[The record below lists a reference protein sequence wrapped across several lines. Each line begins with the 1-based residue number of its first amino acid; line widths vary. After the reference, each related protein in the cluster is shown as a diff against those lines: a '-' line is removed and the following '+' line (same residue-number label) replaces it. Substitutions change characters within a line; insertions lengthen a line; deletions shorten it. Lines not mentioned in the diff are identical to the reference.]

1 MRYWIMLLLFCMPAA
16 AGEPI
21 KFGVKVG
28 VPVTDLFEPVSGGRP
43 SQFLSSSAKTKRYAV
58 GLSAAIKLRHRIGF
72 EIDGLYRRVNYD
84 LYSRSSISSGD
95 GGTIYSWSGVT
106 GNRLDFPL
114 LFRWSPLRP
123 LYVVAGPTFA
133 VHYGFNQRIH
143 RIQDLTLS
151 GFSEQDLETSEIS
164 ELGGRLS
171 QAVTLGMGLD
181 IPTGG
186 VHVRPEVRYFHWI
199 RQAFNTDY
207 YFKPKADEVTIFL
220 GLEFGGKR

>member
-1 MRYWIMLLLFCMPAA
+1 MRYWMMMMLFCLSAT

-28 VPVTDLFEPVSGGRP
+28 VPATDLFEPVSGGRP

-58 GLSAAIKLRHRIGF
+58 GLSAAINLRHRIGF

-84 LYSRSSISSGD
+84 LYSRTLISSSD
-95 GGTIYSWSGVT
+95 GGVIYSWSGIT

-114 LFRWSPLRP
+114 LFRWSPIRS
-123 LYVVAGPTFA
+123 LYFVAGPTFA

-143 RIQDLTLS
+143 RIQDLTLA
-151 GFSEQDLETSEIS
+151 GYSEQDLETSEIS

-171 QAVTLGMGLD
+171 QAVTLGAGLD
-181 IPTGG
+181 IPTGRI
-186 VHVRPEVRYFHWI
+186 HVRPEVRYSHWTL
-199 RQAFNTDY
+199 QAFDTQD
-207 YFKPKADEVTIFL
+207 YFKPRADEVTIFL
-220 GLEFGGKR
+220 GFEFGSKR